1 MSSTAISKTQIQG
14 YVAAWLGWAFD
25 GLDSVLY
32 TLVALPFVTQLVGA
46 VSDPTEPKKRAALIQ
61 GFFMFGWALGGAV
74 FGRVGDRIGRTR
86 TLTLT
91 ILIYALFTGLSAFAH
106 EWWHLLIFRFIAA
119 LGIGGEWA
127 AGSSLVSETMH
138 PKHKAW
144 ASALLQTGLQAGMIM
159 ASITVIYFPG
169 FLVSHG
175 WASQDDVYRWV
186 FVVGASPALLTF
198 WIRKAVPEPE
208 AWHEARKGQEMPKI
222 SDLFA
227 PSLRVVTLKVL
238 VFLALSLTSVWTF
251 IFFAAQII
259 QTHPEVKDMKPTEVQ
274 ALVGHV
280 TIVYLLWNVAGNFFA
295 TYLAKGIGIR
305 NTLALLCGASL
316 AIGWLGFGVPH
327 PLVETEYWIYA
338 MSFAALGLFGLFPL
352 YIPPLFP
359 TLLRTTGSG
368 FCYNIGRLAAGVGT
382 IFAAQIV
389 KSVGAGKPVAIVGS
403 LFAVG
408 LVLSFFMPEAVE
420 GA

>member
-1 MSSTAISKTQIQG
+1 MSSTAISKTQVQG
-14 YVAAWLGWAFD
+14 YLAAWFGWAFD

-32 TLVALPFVTQLVGA
+32 TLVALPFVTQLLGA
-46 VSDPTEPKKRAALIQ
+46 VGDPSEPKKRAALIQ

-91 ILIYALFTGLSAFAH
+91 ILIYALFTGLAAFAH
-106 EWWHLLIFRFIAA
+106 EWWHLLIFRFVAA

-138 PKHKAW
+138 PRHKAW
-144 ASALLQTGLQAGMIM
+144 SSALLQTGLQVGMIM
-159 ASITVIYFPG
+159 ASLTVIYLPA

-175 WASQDDVYRWV
+175 YAAPNDAYRWV
-186 FVVGASPALLTF
+186 FIVGVTPALLTF

-208 AWHEARKGQEMPKI
+208 TWHEARKASEMPKI
-222 SDLFA
+222 GDLFA
-227 PSLRVVTLKVL
+227 PNLRVLTLKVL
-238 VFLALSLTSVWTF
+238 VFLAIGLTGAWTF
-251 IFFAAQII
+251 IFFAAQVI
-259 QTHPEVKDMKPTEVQ
+259 QTHPEVKGMAATDVQ

-280 TIVYLLWNVAGNFFA
+280 TIIYLLWNVAGNFFA
-295 TYLAKGIGIR
+295 TYLAKAVGVR
-305 NTLALLCGASL
+305 RALAVLSAAALI
-316 AIGWLGFGVPH
+316 IGWVGFGMFH
-327 PLVETEYWIYA
+327 PLGETFLYIYA
-338 MSFAALGLFGLFPL
+338 MSFVTLGMFGIFPL

-368 FCYNIGRLAAGVGT
+368 FCYNIGRVAAGLGT

-389 KSVGAGKPVAIVGS
+389 KNVGAGMPIALVGS
-403 LFAVG
+403 LFAIG
-408 LVLSFFMPEAVE
+408 LVLSFYMPEA
-420 GA
+420 